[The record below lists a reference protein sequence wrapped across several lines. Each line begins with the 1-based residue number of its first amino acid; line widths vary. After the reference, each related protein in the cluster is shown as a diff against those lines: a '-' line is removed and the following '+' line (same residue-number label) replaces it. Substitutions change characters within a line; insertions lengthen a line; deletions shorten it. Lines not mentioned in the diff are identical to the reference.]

1 MAVDKHKMDLTTGN
15 IPVQVLK
22 YMVPSALAFLLQMI
36 FHATDVAVVG
46 HFADDAKAS
55 VAAVGGPG
63 PVISLLSCLFIGFSA
78 GINAVTARFI
88 GARDYRNVS
97 RCVHTAVVMGV
108 ICGAVILALGFI
120 IGKPFLRILHVPDDV
135 LAGAYD
141 YLVITLL
148 GMPGLVMYNFG
159 CAILRSR
166 GDTKRPMWYLGISG
180 VINAVLN
187 IVFVA
192 LMHLDVKGV
201 ALATAISKYTAAA
214 MVLYTLMHTTGACR
228 FRFDNARID
237 MAILKKF
244 LYNGIP
250 AGVQSGCFGVANMLV
265 FGALNS
271 FGAEALA
278 ASTVC
283 MFPEHAIY
291 AWTEALHQTVLSF
304 AGQNL
309 GAKKYSRITASL
321 RWCLFYM
328 AVVCLLMG
336 ISEYLNI
343 GKLVELFMHEPNE
356 KVLEFATIR
365 GRFVLL
371 PCVLSGLQSLLT
383 GVLRGLGYAIF
394 PAVSAILGVC
404 VYRVLWIIY
413 IFPSHHTY
421 NYVVVT
427 FPISYII
434 VAVLSGTTLFF
445 VLRKFKREFGHCEKS
460 VPAK

>member
-1 MAVDKHKMDLTTGN
+1 MAFDKHKMDLTTGN
-15 IPVQVLK
+15 IPLQVLK
-22 YMVPSALAFLLQMI
+22 YMVPSALAFLLQMV

-46 HFADDAKAS
+46 HFAADAKAS

-88 GARDYRNVS
+88 GAQDHRNVS

-108 ICGAVILALGFI
+108 ILGAIILLLGFL
-120 IGKPFLRILHVPDDV
+120 IGKPFLHLLKVPSDV
-135 LAGAYD
+135 LDSAYD

-187 IVFVA
+187 VLFVA
-192 LMHLDVKGV
+192 VFHLDVKGV
-201 ALATAISKYTAAA
+201 ALATAISKYAAA
-214 MVLYTLMHTTGACR
+214 LMVIYTLMHTPGACK
-228 FRFDNARID
+228 FSFAAAHID
-237 MAILKKF
+237 VSILKKF

-291 AWTEALHQTVLSF
+291 AWTESLHQTALSF

-309 GAKKYSRITASL
+309 GAKKYSRITGSF
-321 RWCLFYM
+321 RWCFFYM
-328 AVVCLLMG
+328 AVICLIMG
-336 ISEYLNI
+336 ITEYLNI
-343 GKLVELFMHEPNE
+343 GQLVELFMHEPNE
-356 KVLEFATIR
+356 KVLEYARIR
-365 GRFVLL
+365 GMFVLL
-371 PCVLSGLQSLLT
+371 PCILSGLQSLLT

-394 PAVSAILGVC
+394 PAVAAILGVC
-404 VYRVLWIIY
+404 VYRVLWILY
-413 IFPSHHTY
+413 VFPFHHTY

-427 FPISYII
+427 FPVSYII
-434 VAVLSGTTLFF
+434 VAVLSGITLFF
-445 VLRKFKREFGHCEKS
+445 VLRKFKREFGQPEK
-460 VPAK
+460 AAAAQ